1 MKKALETIE
10 LIKSSIMLV
19 GLFVLIG
26 CGILM
31 ISGLMTVALKS
42 AAEFLAVYMLVSA
55 ITLTAEGIIK
65 SLMKKKEEDE
75 ED

>member
-10 LIKSSIMLV
+10 LIKSSIMLG

-31 ISGLMTVALKS
+31 ISGLMSVALKS
-42 AAEFLAVYMLVSA
+42 AGEFLALYMLVSA

-65 SLMKKKEEDE
+65 SLMKKKEDE

>member
-10 LIKSSIMLV
+10 LIKSSIMLG

-42 AAEFLAVYMLVSA
+42 AGEFLVLYMLVSA

-65 SLMKKKEEDE
+65 SLMKKKEDE

>member
-31 ISGLMTVALKS
+31 MSGLMAVALKS

-65 SLMKKKEEDE
+65 ILMKKKEGEDK
-75 ED
+75 

>member
-10 LIKSSIMLV
+10 LIKSSIMLG

-65 SLMKKKEEDE
+65 SLMKKKEDE
-75 ED
+75 EN

>member
-31 ISGLMTVALKS
+31 MSGLMTVALKS

-55 ITLTAEGIIK
+55 ITLTAESIIK
-65 SLMKKKEEDE
+65 SLMKKKENE